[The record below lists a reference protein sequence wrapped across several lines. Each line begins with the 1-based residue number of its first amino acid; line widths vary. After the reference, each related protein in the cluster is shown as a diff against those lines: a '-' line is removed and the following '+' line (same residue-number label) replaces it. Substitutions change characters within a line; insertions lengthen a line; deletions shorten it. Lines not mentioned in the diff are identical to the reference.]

1 MVSFAFLAGAGA
13 EYESKNN
20 TDNGNKNESKK
31 PDRTENNILCDGR
44 GVAIIINCLS
54 DGNSA

>member
-1 MVSFAFLAGAGA
+1 MSFVFFAGAGA

-20 TDNGNKNESKK
+20 TDNSNKNESKK